1 MRLSDYDPKPIS
13 NGIIRFS
20 LLWSSPSL
28 PPQAPL
34 VAGEQQMHK
43 AQMKTQLLSSTRE
56 MSVASTAPWCLN
68 LFLFQVNWKNREMS
82 ICCGM
87 AMAPSLTGCE
97 LLVEGPPCSLS
108 ALPLC
113 SSDHGWSCL

>member
-1 MRLSDYDPKPIS
+1 MKLSDYDPKPIF
-13 NGIIRFS
+13 NGIIRFI

-43 AQMKTQLLSSTRE
+43 AQMKIQLLSSTRE

-68 LFLFQVNWKNREMS
+68 LLLFQVN
-82 ICCGM
+82 
-87 AMAPSLTGCE
+87 
-97 LLVEGPPCSLS
+97 
-108 ALPLC
+108 
-113 SSDHGWSCL
+113 